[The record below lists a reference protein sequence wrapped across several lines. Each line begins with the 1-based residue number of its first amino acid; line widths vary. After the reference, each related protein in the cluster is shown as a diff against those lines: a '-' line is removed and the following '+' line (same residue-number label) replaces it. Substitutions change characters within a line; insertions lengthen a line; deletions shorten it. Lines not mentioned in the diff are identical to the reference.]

1 MVNINSDTDLRN
13 AILELERKQTDEG
26 KLLKE
31 QFHMAYSSMQPIN
44 ILKNTLKQAVRS
56 EDIKDKIVNT
66 SVGLTAGFVLKQL
79 FKGVTRTPVGR
90 IFGNLLMFGVTNMV
104 AKNPDVIKSVGSKL
118 LSKIRYKP
126 HENLNGKGH
135 HLSD

>member
-1 MVNINSDTDLRN
+1 MNTINSETDLRN
-13 AILELERKQTDEG
+13 AILELERKQADEG

-31 QFHMAYSSMQPIN
+31 QFHAAYSSMQPIN
-44 ILKNTLKQAVRS
+44 ILKNTLKQAIRS

-66 SVGLTAGFVLKQL
+66 SVGLTAGFVLKQV

-90 IFGNLLMFGVTNMV
+90 IFGNLLMLGVTNIV

-118 LSKIRYKP
+118 LNKIRYKS
-126 HENLNGKGH
+126 HENGNGH
-135 HLSD
+135 HGTV

>member
-1 MVNINSDTDLRN
+1 MHNINSETDLKN
-13 AILELERKQTDEG
+13 AIRDLESKQADEARM
-26 KLLKE
+26 LKE
-31 QFHMAYSSMQPIN
+31 QFHAAYSSMQPIN

-56 EDIKDKIVNT
+56 EDIKEKIVNT

-104 AKNPDVIKSVGSKL
+104 AKNPEVIKSVGSKL
-118 LSKIRYKP
+118 LNKIRYKP
-126 HENLNGKGH
+126 HENVNGNGH
-135 HLSD
+135 HGSV